1 MKASV
6 PSLSLDGF
14 INNKSTQVGKLFLYF
29 LSSKYSQSSL
39 FYKQIA
45 SLDYILATNTNAT
58 NIKSAVQSSLEML
71 YNNYFDKSEF
81 NIDVETPQGTGD
93 INIYITG
100 NITDENK
107 TYTLYKEIKVVN
119 GDIESYNNMLDQF
132 YAEYMGEL

>member
-1 MKASV
+1 MKASI

-45 SLDYILATNTNAT
+45 SLDYILATNTNAS
-58 NIKSAVQSSLEML
+58 NIKSAVQSNLEML

-81 NIDVETPQGTGD
+81 NIDVETPQGTGY

-132 YAEYMGEL
+132 YAEYMGES

>member
-1 MKASV
+1 MKASI

-58 NIKSAVQSSLEML
+58 NIKSAVQSSLELL

-132 YAEYMGEL
+132 YAEYMGES

>member
-1 MKASV
+1 MKASI

-45 SLDYILATNTNAT
+45 SLDYILATNTNAS
-58 NIKSAVQSSLEML
+58 NIKSAVQSNLEML
-71 YNNYFDKSEF
+71 YNNHFDKSEF
-81 NIDVETPQGTGD
+81 NIDVETPQGTGN

-132 YAEYMGEL
+132 YAEYMGES